1 MAASFL
7 LWLPLATGFVVGP
20 ASPLTC
26 QTGPRA
32 VGRPVVPQISM
43 VGTVAGEQKLRPV
56 LLEEA
61 YQPTDTYRFHSTIH
75 RRAAEKMFP
84 EEAARAAAKFALSPY
99 TVGIGA
105 AIICGGS
112 GVGGAWAA
120 LPPESIGFTPRNA
133 FAHVM
138 TRYDML

>member
-1 MAASFL
+1 M
-7 LWLPLATGFVVGP
+7 
-20 ASPLTC
+20 
-26 QTGPRA
+26 
-32 VGRPVVPQISM
+32 VPQISM

-112 GVGGAWAA
+112 GVGAHSRVRA
-120 LPPESIGFTPRNA
+120 LGYIVIDA
-133 FAHVM
+133 
-138 TRYDML
+138 